1 MKNIAK
7 LLLLAAAALSAA
19 YGCRMTE
26 EDPERSKAAEKMY
39 SVHFVADEIETKTV
53 FTDAQTVDGATEY
66 PTRWSANDS
75 KIAVSLNL
83 NNFRGADVNPS
94 ADFTTATFDAE
105 FPQSEVQAPYTFYAL
120 TPYSACVGA
129 TSSHGGWH
137 FNIPTEQTPLA
148 TTCDE
153 AAMVLAASQEAAA
166 IEDFS
171 EIQMQ
176 FTHLTAYGKLTLKNI
191 SLPQGAEIQTIDLTA
206 SVPFAGRFYYN
217 FAEQELSESSSSR
230 TITFKMD
237 NLEMDSSGN
246 IADIWFACAPADFG
260 GGTIKVDV
268 NTDKGILSRTVSI
281 PDGKLAFQAGRIS
294 KFSVNMA
301 DATFTQ
307 VVDRWVLVSDASSLK
322 AGDEI
327 IIATSATAGSAY
339 AMSTQ
344 QNNNNR
350 GRASVTIAK
359 DSDDKMIIQNPGTSV
374 EVIKLVPGAYSNY
387 FYLQEATSTT
397 GRYLGTT
404 SSLNNNYL
412 HSNAP
417 NTASNE
423 TNKGFYNWM
432 FFINNNVATITAY
445 QDIVLSFMGYTIATY
460 YKQIRYNNTRNQYLF
475 AAYLSTLRNNW
486 SPTSTNNSIVNVYVY
501 RREVGANPDGDPI
514 LEQTEYG
521 AYLTTGNN
529 LYGAGAQMSRE
540 YMNDGTVTF
549 AILTPATYN
558 IAEFNSIPV
567 SPAKGDSFTLT
578 YRQITGRNVTEANYS
593 VTVVKID
600 GPKVWLSAGGGNG
613 FIVKK

>member
-1 MKNIAK
+1 MKNTVK

-39 SVHFVADEIETKTV
+39 AVHFVADEIETKTV
-53 FTDAQTVDGATEY
+53 FGDAQTVEGAIEY
-66 PTRWSANDS
+66 PTRWSANDTR
-75 KIAVSLNL
+75 IAVSLNL
-83 NNFRGADVNPS
+83 NGSRAATVNPS
-94 ADFTTATFDAE
+94 ADFKSATFDAE

-120 TPYSACVGA
+120 SPYSAAVGA

-137 FNIPTEQTPLA
+137 FAIPTEQTPLA

-191 SLPQGAEIQTIDLTA
+191 SLPQGADIQSIDLTA

-230 TITFKMD
+230 TITIKMD
-237 NLEMDSSGN
+237 NLEMDNSGN
-246 IADIWFACAPADFG
+246 IADIWFACASADLG
-260 GGTIKVDV
+260 GGTVKVDISTSMGV
-268 NTDKGILSRTVSI
+268 LSRTVSI
-281 PDGKLAFQAGRIS
+281 PTGRLAFQAGRIS

-307 VVDRWVLVSDASSLK
+307 AADRWVLVSDASSLK

-339 AMSTQ
+339 AMNTT

-350 GRASVTIAK
+350 GRASITIAK
-359 DSDDKMIIQNPGTSV
+359 DSDNKMIIQNPGAAV
-374 EVIKLVPGAYSNY
+374 EVVKLVTGAYSNY
-387 FYLQEATSTT
+387 FYLQEATTT
-397 GRYLGTT
+397 QGRYIGTT
-404 SSLNNNYL
+404 SSTSNNVLTSSRPSQATNNNNIGY
-412 HSNAP
+412 
-417 NTASNE
+417 
-423 TNKGFYNWM
+423 YNWA
-432 FFINNNVATITAY
+432 FYISNNVATITAY
-445 QDIVLSFMGYTIATY
+445 QSVSSWSLFSGTTTY
-460 YKQIRYNNTRNQYLF
+460 YKQIRYNSNLF
-475 AAYLSTLRNNW
+475 AAYRSTSQTAYAGGTTGSNVYIYRKEAG
-486 SPTSTNNSIVNVYVY
+486 VNVD
-501 RREVGANPDGDPI
+501 EDPI
-514 LEQTEYG
+514 LEQSIYG
-521 AYLTTGNN
+521 AYLTSGNK
-529 LYGAGAQMSRE
+529 LYGTGCQLSRE

-558 IAEFNSIPV
+558 ISEFNSIPT
-567 SPAKGDSFTLT
+567 SPAKGDTFTLN
-578 YRQITGRNVTEANYS
+578 YRQITGRNETEANYS
-593 VTVVKID
+593 VTVVKVD

>member
-1 MKNIAK
+1 MITVNSKRMIGKMKNTAK

-66 PTRWSANDS
+66 PTRWSANDTR
-75 KIAVSLNL
+75 IAVSLNL

-120 TPYSACVGA
+120 SPFSACVGA

-153 AAMVLAASQEAAA
+153 AAMVLAASQGAAA

-171 EIQMQ
+171 SIRMQ
-176 FTHLTAYGKLTLKNI
+176 FTHLTAYGKLSLKNI
-191 SLPQGAEIQTIDLTA
+191 TLPQGAQIQSIDLTA

-217 FAEQELSESSSSR
+217 FAEEELSESSTSR
-230 TITFKMD
+230 TITIKMD
-237 NLEMDSSGN
+237 NLALNSGN
-246 IADIWFACAPADFG
+246 IADIWFACAPADLG
-260 GGTIKVDV
+260 GGTIKVDISTSSGV
-268 NTDKGILSRTVSI
+268 LSRTVSI
-281 PDGKLAFQAGRIS
+281 PTDKLKFQAGRVS
-294 KFSVNMA
+294 KFSVSMA
-301 DATFTQ
+301 DATFTE
-307 VVDRWVLVSDASSLK
+307 VVDRWVLVSDASSLR

-339 AMSTQ
+339 AMSTT
-344 QNNNNR
+344 QNNDNR
-350 GRASVTIAK
+350 GRASITIAK
-359 DSDDKMIIQNPGTSV
+359 DSDNKMIIQNPGTSV
-374 EVIKLVPGAYSNY
+374 EVVKLVTGAYSNY

-397 GRYLGTT
+397 GRYIGTT
-404 SSLNNNYL
+404 SSTSRNYL
-412 HSNAP
+412 RSNNP
-417 NTASNE
+417 STATSS
-423 TNKGFYNWM
+423 TNIGYYNWR
-432 FFINNNVATITAY
+432 FYISSNVATITAY
-445 QDIVLSFMGYTIATY
+445 QSVSSWGTTY
-460 YKQIRYNNTRNQYLF
+460 YKQIRYNSNLF
-475 AAYLSTLRNNW
+475 AAYRST
-486 SPTSTNNSIVNVYVY
+486 SQTAYAGGSTGSNVYIYRKETGVNV
-501 RREVGANPDGDPI
+501 DDDPI
-514 LEQTEYG
+514 LEQSVYG
-521 AYLTTGNN
+521 AYLTSGNK
-529 LYGAGAQMSRE
+529 LYGTGCQLSRE

-558 IAEFNSIPV
+558 ISEFNGIPV
-567 SPAKGDSFTLT
+567 SPAKGDTFTLT
-578 YRQITGRNVTEANYS
+578 YRQITGRNETEANYS
-593 VTVVKID
+593 VTVVKVD